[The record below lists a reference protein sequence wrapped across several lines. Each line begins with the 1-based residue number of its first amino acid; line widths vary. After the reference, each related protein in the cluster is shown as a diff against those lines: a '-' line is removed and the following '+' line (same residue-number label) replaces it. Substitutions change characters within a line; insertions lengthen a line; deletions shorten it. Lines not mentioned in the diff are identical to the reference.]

1 MTQQKEKQVYKKGGS
16 HYILYKGK
24 EYTIRKG
31 KFGSSYILVDGN
43 KVYISQ
49 ICKN

>member
-1 MTQQKEKQVYKKGGS
+1 MTEQNKRVYKKGGS
-16 HYILYKGK
+16 HYIVYKGK